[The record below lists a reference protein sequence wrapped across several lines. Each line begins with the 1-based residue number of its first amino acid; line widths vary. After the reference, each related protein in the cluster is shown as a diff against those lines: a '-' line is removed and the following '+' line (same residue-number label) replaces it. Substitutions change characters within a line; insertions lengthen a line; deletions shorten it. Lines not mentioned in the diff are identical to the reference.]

1 MFRTSYEFICTR
13 MLEKVLMS
21 KNYSFVSKGDD
32 KWASIMIS
40 KGPYKG
46 IIYQYGRV
54 SLAPVENEDGNL
66 PLSFD
71 YNVIDFN
78 GHKFQDLIES
88 KEFKNT
94 LGDILVEIL
103 DEQLEQGNLDYAAAT
118 SDTSDNVNPI

>member
-1 MFRTSYEFICTR
+1 MPENFTY
-13 MLEKVLMS
+13 
-21 KNYSFVSKGDD
+21 VSRGQDQ
-32 KWASIMIS
+32 WASIMIT
-40 KGPYKG
+40 KGEYEG

-54 SLAPVENEDGNL
+54 SVAEEENEDGNM
-66 PLSFD
+66 PLSFEYNVVD
-71 YNVIDFN
+71 YN
-78 GHKFQDLIES
+78 GHEFQDLIES

>member
-1 MFRTSYEFICTR
+1 
-13 MLEKVLMS
+13 MS
-21 KNYSFVSKGDD
+21 KNYSFVSRGDD

-40 KGPYKG
+40 KGPYEG

-54 SLAPVENEDGNL
+54 SVATVENEDGNL

-78 GHKFQDLIES
+78 GHEFQDLIES

-103 DEQLEQGNLDYAAAT
+103 DEQLEQGNLEYTAAT
-118 SDTSDNVNPI
+118 RDTSDYANPI

>member
-1 MFRTSYEFICTR
+1 
-13 MLEKVLMS
+13 MS

-78 GHKFQDLIES
+78 GHEFQDLIES

-103 DEQLEQGNLDYAAAT
+103 DEQLDQGNLEYTAAT
-118 SDTSDNVNPI
+118 RDTSDYANPI